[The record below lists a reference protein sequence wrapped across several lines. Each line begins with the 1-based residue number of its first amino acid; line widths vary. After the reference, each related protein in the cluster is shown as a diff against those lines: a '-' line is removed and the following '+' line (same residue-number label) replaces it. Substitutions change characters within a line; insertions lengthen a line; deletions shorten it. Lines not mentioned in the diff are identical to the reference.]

1 MRTRETERFKKQLE
15 DLREELHGEISRFEK
30 NTLHKN
36 MKESTGE
43 ISNHT
48 THPADMSADIDEY
61 EKAYMLASQEGKI
74 LVLILQALERI
85 EDGSFG
91 NCVECGE
98 PITIDRL
105 KAIPYTPYCVSCQ
118 EEMEKETR

>member
-1 MRTRETERFKKQLE
+1 MERFKKLLD
-15 DLREELHGEISRFEK
+15 DLKEEIETEISRFEK

-74 LVLILQALERI
+74 LVLILQAMERI
-85 EDGSFG
+85 EDGTFG
-91 NCVECGE
+91 ACIECGD
-98 PITIDRL
+98 PISQERL
-105 KAIPYTPYCVSCQ
+105 KAIPYSPYCVKCQ
-118 EEMEKETR
+118 EELEREVR